1 MSKKQFVEGILSE
14 TFAEGFG
21 YIKALEYNEEAEEV
35 AIVCNNNYR
44 YYVNVACDS
53 KAGIIA
59 DVTKEAMRH

>member
-1 MSKKQFVEGILSE
+1 MNKKQFVEGIMSE

-21 YIKALEYNEEAEEV
+21 YIKALEYDEQNEEV
-35 AIVCNNNYR
+35 AIVCNNDHR

>member
-21 YIKALEYNEEAEEV
+21 YIKGLEYNEEAEEV
-35 AIVCNNNYR
+35 AIICNNDHR